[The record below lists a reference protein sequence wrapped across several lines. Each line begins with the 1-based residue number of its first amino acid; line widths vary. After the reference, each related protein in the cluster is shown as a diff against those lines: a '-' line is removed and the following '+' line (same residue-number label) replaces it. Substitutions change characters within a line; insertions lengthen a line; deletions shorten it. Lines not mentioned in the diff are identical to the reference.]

1 MGTPTPTNRQSDTAS
16 RRGGRGPRSDS
27 LADILERVLDSGVV
41 IAGDIRVQ
49 LADIELL
56 TIQLRLVVCS
66 VERAEELGMDWWR
79 DADWLESPDGEAPK
93 SRSRGEGRREESSST
108 AAEESGSRES
118 VDKRLDRMEQSL
130 ERLERV
136 LEDHDREPESVP
148 APEAD
153 RDHSEDAR
161 DKSD

>member
-1 MGTPTPTNRQSDTAS
+1 
-16 RRGGRGPRSDS
+16 

-93 SRSRGEGRREESSST
+93 SRSRGEGRPRETSGT
-108 AAEESGSRES
+108 AAGQSENKES
-118 VDKRLDRMEQSL
+118 VDERLDRMEQSL
-130 ERLERV
+130 QRLERV
-136 LEDHDREPESVP
+136 LDDDREPEPTP
-148 APEAD
+148 APRSDGAD
-153 RDHSEDAR
+153 SEDLR
-161 DKSD
+161 GESD

>member
-1 MGTPTPTNRQSDTAS
+1 MGTPTPTNRQSDAAS
-16 RRGGRGPRSDS
+16 RRGGRGPHSDS

-93 SRSRGEGRREESSST
+93 SRSRGQGRPGESADSAEGQSDADR
-108 AAEESGSRES
+108 S
-118 VDKRLDRMEQSL
+118 VEKRLDRMEQSL
-130 ERLERV
+130 DRLERV
-136 LEDHDREPESVP
+136 LDDHDREPEPVP

-153 RDHSEDAR
+153 AGHSEDTR

>member
-1 MGTPTPTNRQSDTAS
+1 MGTPTPTNRQSDAAS

-93 SRSRGEGRREESSST
+93 SRSRGEGRRESAGSAESP
-108 AAEESGSRES
+108 SGSAES

-136 LEDHDREPESVP
+136 LDDHDREPEPVA

-153 RDHSEDAR
+153 SGDSEDVR